1 MSEASVGVGKG
12 SQGIRPG
19 QPHDGG
25 RQTVGEL
32 VHRPHGDSSDQVA
45 HTGDMLVQA
54 RRRDSQIGSQPAS
67 GRDSPVTVARAST
80 KALTSIL
87 LSE

>member
-1 MSEASVGVGKG
+1 MASIHAG
-12 SQGIRPG
+12 
-19 QPHDGG
+19 
-25 RQTVGEL
+25 
-32 VHRPHGDSSDQVA
+32 
-45 HTGDMLVQA
+45 
-54 RRRDSQIGSQPAS
+54 QPAS